1 MRDDLS
7 SRHSLQ
13 LLTLFVGKMNFDPRF
28 PGHDDLVAVD
38 LAI

>member
-1 MRDDLS
+1 MRDDQS

-13 LLTLFVGKMNFDPRF
+13 LLALFVGKMNLDLRL